1 MSNQD
6 LEDNLFQSIRDGDER
21 AYIRLYDCFKHE
33 LIQYALQKLGDPAE
47 AEDVIQDFFLSIWS
61 NRSQLPAINNIR
73 GYMYLA
79 IRNRIL
85 NALRKRKNQTHYLA
99 SLGSF
104 MLQQESIYGKIYEK
118 ELQESLDKE
127 LDKLPN
133 RMQEVFKLS
142 REEHLSHKEISQQLG
157 TSEQTVSKQ
166 ITNTLRIL
174 RSKFK
179 ALIWGISLLINLL
192 N

>member
-179 ALIWGISLLINLL
+179 ALIWGISLLISLL